1 MKRIMSVV
9 AILIFAVM
17 LTACQSQPTPA
28 STESQKV
35 ESLKYSFDDE
45 KMIDVE
51 KANADIDSCNDI
63 ATLKESLKKMVDYA
77 NATRTV
83 ANGYQKLLSLS
94 ADMLDNINEL
104 FDRFLTIEQQHEK
117 YSEVFYQYKDL
128 AKEMHEKSE

>member
-9 AILIFAVM
+9 AILIFAVV

-28 STESQKV
+28 STESQKA

-51 KANADIDSCNDI
+51 KANADIDACNDI
-63 ATLKESLKKMVDYA
+63 ATLKESLKKTIDYA

-104 FDRFLTIEQQHEK
+104 FDRFLTIEQHHEK